1 MHIKRTL
8 APAALALSAALAL
21 AGCGSQSPAPGGTQ
35 SPAAP
40 GQTSSS
46 PAAPAASTVTVEDNN
61 GPQTITVPP
70 TSVVATDNRTF
81 QTLDEWGIE
90 LKAAARALMP
100 DTVSYAAN
108 ESIVDLGNHGEPD
121 LEAVVAVQPDLIVNG
136 QRFAQ
141 FHDQFTQLVPEAV
154 VLELDPREGQ
164 PLDQELKRQTTA
176 LGEIFG
182 KQAEA
187 QKLNDDLDAAIARAK
202 AAYDPAAKVMA
213 VNTSGGNI
221 GYLAPGVGRTLGPVF
236 DLLGLTPALE
246 VEGTDDHQGDDISV
260 EAIADSNP
268 DWILVMDRDAGV
280 AADDPNFQP
289 AADLLA
295 NSQALANVT
304 AVKEGNIVIM
314 PPDTYLNE
322 GIQTYTTFL
331 NQFADALEA
340 KS

>member
-1 MHIKRTL
+1 M
-8 APAALALSAALAL
+8 
-21 AGCGSQSPAPGGTQ
+21 
-35 SPAAP
+35 
-40 GQTSSS
+40 
-46 PAAPAASTVTVEDNN
+46 
-61 GPQTITVPP
+61 
-70 TSVVATDNRTF
+70 
-81 QTLDEWGIE
+81 
-90 LKAAARALMP
+90 
-100 DTVSYAAN
+100 
-108 ESIVDLGNHGEPD
+108 
-121 LEAVVAVQPDLIVNG
+121 
-136 QRFAQ
+136 
-141 FHDQFTQLVPEAV
+141 
-154 VLELDPREGQ
+154 
-164 PLDQELKRQTTA
+164 
-176 LGEIFG
+176 LGEVFG

-187 QKLNDDLDAAIARAK
+187 KQLNDDLDAAIARAK
-202 AAYDPAAKVMA
+202 AAYDPAATVMA

-236 DLLGLTPALE
+236 EILGLTPALE

-304 AVKEGNIVIM
+304 AVKEDNIVIM
-314 PPDTYLNE
+314 PADTYVNE
-322 GIQTYTTFL
+322 GIQTYTTFF